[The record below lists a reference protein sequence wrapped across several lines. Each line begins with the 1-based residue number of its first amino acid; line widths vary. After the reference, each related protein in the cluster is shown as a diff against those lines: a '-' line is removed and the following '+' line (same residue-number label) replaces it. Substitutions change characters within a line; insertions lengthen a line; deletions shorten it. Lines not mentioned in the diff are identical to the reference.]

1 MVGMNQGKTDITH
14 AVNTPLNS
22 AKFKEK
28 QMKLEKLLQD
38 VSGLDNEELNDLP
51 DLYLEE
57 INNHFYEHMS
67 IEHSEM
73 GATME
78 YEYDFDDYTSQYELI
93 DMVEYLKG
101 YVWGNDKIT
110 TSNSSKALRRSALT
124 LHLLNQDFRYIM
136 CEVADDDSDFD
147 WMDSLDIVI
156 ITGYKRGHIG
166 NTIFLDV
173 NGNEHKSAQP
183 IDGMGY
189 VIEIEGEHQ

>member
-1 MVGMNQGKTDITH
+1 MKH
-14 AVNTPLNS
+14 
-22 AKFKEK
+22 
-28 QMKLEKLLQD
+28 MKLEKLLQD
-38 VSGLDNEELNDLP
+38 VSGLDNEELNSLP

-57 INNHFYEHMS
+57 INNHFYEWMS

-78 YEYDFDDYTSQYELI
+78 CEYDFDDYTSHYELI

-101 YVWGNDKIT
+101 YVWNSEISTGSEIST
-110 TSNSSKALRRSALT
+110 TNETSEPLRRSALT
-124 LHLLNQDFRYIM
+124 THLLKEGYRYIM
-136 CEVADDDSDFD
+136 CEVADNDSDFD

-156 ITGYKRGHIG
+156 ITGHKKGHLG

-173 NGNEHKSAQP
+173 NGNEYTSAQP

-189 VIEIEGEHQ
+189 AMEITGE

>member
-1 MVGMNQGKTDITH
+1 
-14 AVNTPLNS
+14 
-22 AKFKEK
+22 
-28 QMKLEKLLQD
+28 MKLENLLQD
-38 VSGLDNEELNDLP
+38 VSGLNNEELNSLP

-57 INNHFYEHMS
+57 INGHFYEHMS
-67 IEHSEM
+67 VEHSEM

-78 YEYDFDDYTSQYELI
+78 YEYDFDDYTSHYELI

-101 YVWGNDKIT
+101 YVWVSTPSKTND
-110 TSNSSKALRRSALT
+110 TSKTLRRSALT

-156 ITGYKRGHIG
+156 ITGYKRVHLG

-173 NGNEHKSAQP
+173 NGNEHKSSQP
-183 IDGMGY
+183 IDGMGF
-189 VIEIEGEHQ
+189 VIELTGE